1 MSRFGITLLGAWN
14 NSSRRTGFERREG
27 NNRLPDEC
35 GLMSWVRLDCYNR
48 DRRTKWERENSIID
62 LRTQVQNSSNFETKT
77 FLNPHISKKPKAIFS
92 NPKDFS
98 VSERIPQQKSVR
110 PLPAHLKFPQY
121 SSFQRYKT
129 PPTHWSI
136 HLSVTP
142 TFENQDNDLSDAV
155 NALLALSDKLI
166 KALPSKEITNRS
178 NNLIKRELWP
188 RQRRL
193 FWSRKQKDKS

>member
-1 MSRFGITLLGAWN
+1 MRCEFWRIQKGTATNQILERRKRRYFDGRVRYVGRFGITLLGAWN

-35 GLMSWVRLDCYNR
+35 GLMSRVRLDCYNR

-98 VSERIPQQKSVR
+98 VSERIPPRKSVR

-121 SSFQRYKT
+121 SSFQWYKT
-129 PPTHWSI
+129 SPTHWSVN
-136 HLSVTP
+136 L
-142 TFENQDNDLSDAV
+142 NDAV

-166 KALPSKEITNRS
+166 IV
-178 NNLIKRELWP
+178 
-188 RQRRL
+188 
-193 FWSRKQKDKS
+193 D